1 MSKANRPSFIVST
14 ADVEETSFSYPG
26 STEVHGA
33 SRAIGKHA
41 GMKHIGLHVHRLPPG
56 QRTSY
61 PHCEEGEEEFVFV
74 LEGEVDAWVDG
85 HLHHMHKG
93 DLAAFPAG
101 TGINHTFINDGDAEC
116 VLLVGGDAAIPGSKI
131 FYPLNPER
139 RPDREKR
146 GDWWPDA
153 PQADL
158 GPHDGRP
165 KRR

>member
-1 MSKANRPSFIVST
+1 MSSRARPPFIVST

-26 STEVHGA
+26 STEVHGH

-41 GMKHIGLHVHRLPPG
+41 GMQRIGLHVHRLPPG

-61 PHCEEGEEEFVFV
+61 PHCEQGEEEFVFV
-74 LEGEVDAWVDG
+74 LEGEVDAWIDG
-85 HLHHMHKG
+85 EIFRMEKG
-93 DLAAFPAG
+93 DLAGFPAG
-101 TGINHTFINDGDAEC
+101 TGISHTFINDGDTEC
-116 VLLVGGDAAIPGSKI
+116 VLLVGGDAAVPGAKI

-146 GDWWPDA
+146 GDWWHDA
-153 PQADL
+153 PQAEL

-165 KRR
+165 KAR